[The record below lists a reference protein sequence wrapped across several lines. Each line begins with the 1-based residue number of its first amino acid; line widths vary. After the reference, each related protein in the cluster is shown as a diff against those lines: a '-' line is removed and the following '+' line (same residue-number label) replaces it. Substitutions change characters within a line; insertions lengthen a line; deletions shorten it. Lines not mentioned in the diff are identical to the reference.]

1 MADPNN
7 PVVQTDPMTVP
18 TITNLA
24 APAPTA
30 GLLTNA
36 QTSTAQINPASSG
49 PAQQASVN
57 KWNVDAPQTVQGQ
70 ISGIIAQNSPLM
82 QQAQTTAL
90 DQMNQRGLLNSSMAI
105 GAGHQAVY
113 NAALPIATADAATY
127 AKSAG
132 FNADASN
139 TIGVSNTAAAN
150 QALEANA
157 ARTQQ
162 ANLVN
167 QQSVNANVAKQMD
180 EAFLAATNNADNETK
195 LKLQTLDANTKI
207 ALTNTEAN
215 NKAILQSSASASDL
229 YKQVT
234 VNIANIAS
242 NKDMDPTYKQSMIDQ
257 QMNVLQNGLFVQG
270 KFAPLDLSKLVDFSG
285 TGNSAP
291 TPEQQTATA
300 AQQQSAAAAP
310 PQQNNP
316 SGGQTINGN
325 GGQS

>member
-1 MADPNN
+1 M
-7 PVVQTDPMTVP
+7 P
-18 TITNLA
+18 T
-24 APAPTA
+24 PDE
-30 GLLTNA
+30 GLVTNA
-36 QTSTAQINPASSG
+36 RNSTQMVSPVTSG
-49 PAQQASVN
+49 PAQQTSVN

-70 ISGIIAQNSPLM
+70 IDGIIAKNSPPM
-82 QQAQTTAL
+82 QQAQTNAL

-105 GAGHQAVY
+105 GAGQQAVY
-113 NAALPIATADAATY
+113 NAALPIAQADAATY

-132 FNADASN
+132 FNADAANTVGISN
-139 TIGVSNTAAAN
+139 TGEQNKFTE
-150 QALEANA
+150 LNA
-157 ARTQQ
+157 ARSQE
-162 ANLVN
+162 ANLSN
-167 QQSVNANVAKQMD
+167 QRMINANVAKQMD
-180 EAFLAATNNADNETK
+180 EQFLAATNNADNETK

-234 VNIANIAS
+234 VNIANIAA

-291 TPEQQTATA
+291 TPEQQAAT
-300 AQQQSAAAAP
+300 QQQAAAAAP
-310 PQQNNP
+310 PPPPPPPAQPVEVAQ
-316 SGGQTINGN
+316 GG
-325 GGQS
+325 